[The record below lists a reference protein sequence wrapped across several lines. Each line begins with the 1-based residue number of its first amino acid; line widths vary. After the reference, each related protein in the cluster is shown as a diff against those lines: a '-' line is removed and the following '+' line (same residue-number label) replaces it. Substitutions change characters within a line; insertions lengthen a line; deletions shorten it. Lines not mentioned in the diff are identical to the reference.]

1 MYTSEHTNTDEDM
14 EKQVVALDEEL
25 TSLKLT
31 VAELEKERWEIKGR
45 VYKDFIISDFFSIS
59 FGKNIPP
66 VLGLVLSCP
75 VCMTWPICT

>member
-1 MYTSEHTNTDEDM
+1 M

-45 VYKDFIISDFFSIS
+45 VYNDFIISDFFSIS

-66 VLGLVLSCP
+66 VGFSPVLSCMHD
-75 VCMTWPICT
+75 VAYMYLIHIYVIYI